1 MKTVCIT
8 GAFGFIGRHAARL
21 YATKG
26 WHVTGIGHGS
36 WDRAEWRQWGIA
48 NWHLADITLN
58 TMLTYA
64 GRPDVIIHCAGS
76 GSVGFSIDHPF
87 QDFQRTV
94 STTAAVLEFI
104 RMQSP
109 ETRLVYP
116 SSAGVYGVAEKL
128 PIEESAPLQPISPY
142 GVNKKMAEALCLSYA
157 KHFGVAAAVVRL
169 FSVYGNTLRKQLL
182 WDTCLKLDN
191 QENTFFGSGL
201 EKRDWLH
208 IDDAA
213 TLLFEAG
220 NNASADCPV
229 INGGTGKGVTVS
241 KIVAKI
247 FRCYK
252 SSQSPEFTG
261 ITRAGD
267 PVDYIADI
275 SKAGQWGWKPLKT
288 WQEGIKDYVEWYKDG
303 AC

>member
-8 GAFGFIGRHAARL
+8 GAYGFIGRHVARL
-21 YATKG
+21 YASKG
-26 WHVTGIGHGS
+26 WHVVGIGHGS
-36 WDRAEWRQWGIA
+36 WSREGWQSWGISD
-48 NWHLADITLN
+48 WHLSDITLDS
-58 TMLTYA
+58 MLTYA
-64 GRPDVIIHCAGS
+64 GRPDLIVHCAGS
-76 GSVGFSIDHPF
+76 GSVSFSMDHPF

-94 STTAAVLEFI
+94 DTIAAVLEFI
-104 RMQSP
+104 RLYTPS
-109 ETRLVYP
+109 TKLVYP
-116 SSAGVYGVAEKL
+116 SSAGVYGVADQI
-128 PIEESAPLQPISPY
+128 PIKESDALRPISPY
-142 GVNKKMAEALCLSYA
+142 GIHKKMAEDLCLSYA
-157 KHFGVAAAVVRL
+157 KHFGIAAAVVRL

-241 KIVAKI
+241 EIVAEI
-247 FRCYK
+247 FRCYE

-261 ITRAGD
+261 ITRPGD
-267 PVDYIADI
+267 PVDYVADI
-275 SKAGQWGWKPLKT
+275 SKARQWGWKPLKT
-288 WQEGIKDYVEWYKDG
+288 WQEGTKDYVEWYKDG